1 MATER
6 SVPSLHDKVASIMS
20 RAVLVLH
27 TLVFAS
33 LVVVC
38 LASPLIALSYPDAF
52 NTYVLWFFGAIG
64 VLILGSWYVYAG
76 QCPLTVWENNLR
88 KKEGKRPYT
97 EPCMDRYA
105 LQWFGIRLPRRF
117 SDIFPIAILLIPVV
131 SRFFI

>member
-1 MATER
+1 M
-6 SVPSLHDKVASIMS
+6 SIIS
-20 RAVLVLH
+20 RLILAFH
-27 TLVFAS
+27 TLVLFA

-38 LASPLIALSYPDAF
+38 IASPLVASSYPDAF

-76 QCPLTVWENNLR
+76 QCPLTVWENGFR
-88 KKEGKRPYT
+88 KSEGRKTYA

-105 LQWFGIRLPRRF
+105 REWFGVRLPWRF

-131 SRFFI
+131 TRFFI